1 MAYLDFLRSLWAIR
15 KWIFILLAFI
25 LPCDLLTTRTHICM
39 EDDKCCFNTTM
50 SRCAYVI
57 IVMAILWITEAL
69 PIAATALMPIFLL
82 PMLGVQNGR
91 DVSKNYVN
99 DTSMLFLGGLFIA
112 AAMEDVN
119 LHRRIAVGVMRI
131 LGSRVN
137 TLMLGLMLPTWFLS
151 MWISNTAAT
160 SMMLPILIAITEQM
174 RKLDQTEHVDP
185 KDTDEKNGV
194 VKVEGVTLEMEE
206 KTDVRQQND
215 DLKWMSKGFALCVA
229 YGANIGGIATLTG
242 TPPNLVLQGQAD
254 IFYAKYGETGSGI
267 TYVNWMGLALPMSVL
282 LLLLAWLYLQIV
294 FLRGKCCKTTEKI
307 RKKAIQSAVLKEWK
321 DLGKMTFAEIE
332 VFVLFCILALLWVF
346 RSLPDVG
353 GWGDLFTDVKT
364 GKTSTARDSTASI
377 LVACLLFILP
387 REIPNVFCCFKK
399 SETNQKPGYRPIL
412 TWDTAQSKV
421 SWGVIFL
428 LGGGFALANA
438 ASTTGLTSYI
448 GCELKVFENLDR
460 WVMNLL
466 VCLLVSAVTEI
477 TSNTAIASIIMP
489 IIFELA
495 ISVGLHPLY
504 LMISSTIACSFAFCL
519 PVATP
524 PNAIVFSSG
533 FIKIPEMFLTGLFMN
548 IIAILTVT
556 LAINTWGSAIYN
568 LDTMPAIFAAKNVN
582 SSSGNLSTTSLPFST
597 TVMCTTSVDS
607 LTTT

>member
-1 MAYLDFLRSLWAIR
+1 MV
-15 KWIFILLAFI
+15 
-25 LPCDLLTTRTHICM
+25 
-39 EDDKCCFNTTM
+39 DDKCCFNTLM

-57 IVMAILWITEAL
+57 IVMAILWVTEAL
-69 PIAATALMPIFLL
+69 PIAATAFVPIFLL

-99 DTSMLFLGGLFIA
+99 DTSILFLGGLFIA

-119 LHRRIAVGVMRI
+119 LHRRIAVGVMRV

-160 SMMLPILIAITEQM
+160 SMMLPILMAITEQM
-174 RKLDQTEHVDP
+174 EKLEKIQQVDP
-185 KDTDEKNGV
+185 EDTADKNGV
-194 VKVEGVTLEMEE
+194 VMVENVILEIEE
-206 KTDVRQQND
+206 KSEIGEPND

-254 IFYAKYGETGSGI
+254 IFYAKYGEAGSGI
-267 TYVNWMGLALPMSVL
+267 TYVNWMGLALPMSVML
-282 LLLLAWLYLQIV
+282 LILAWLYLQIV
-294 FLRGKCCKTTEKI
+294 FLRGKCFERTDKI
-307 RKKAIQSAVLKEWK
+307 RKKAIQTAVLKEWK
-321 DLGKMTFAEIE
+321 DLGKMKFAEIE
-332 VFVLFCILALLWVF
+332 VFILFCVLALLWVF

-353 GWGDLFTDVKT
+353 GWGDLFTDVST
-364 GKTSTARDSTASI
+364 GKTSTARDSTAAI
-377 LVACLLFILP
+377 FVACLLFILP
-387 REIPNVFCCFKK
+387 REKPNVFCLFKK

-412 TWDTAQSKV
+412 TWSAAQSKV

-438 ASTTGLTSYI
+438 ASISGLTSYI
-448 GCELKVFENLDR
+448 GCELKVFENLDP
-460 WVMNLL
+460 WIMNLL

-477 TSNTAIASIIMP
+477 TSNTAIASLIMP

-504 LMISSTIACSFAFCL
+504 LMISATIACSFAFCL

-533 FIKIPEMFLTGLFMN
+533 FIKIPEMFLTGIFMN
-548 IIAILTVT
+548 IIAILTLT
-556 LAINTWGSAIYN
+556 LAINTWGSAIYDLN
-568 LDTMPAIFAAKNVN
+568 TIPAIFAAKIAN
-582 SSSGNLSTTSLPFST
+582 SSGGNLSATSLPFST
-597 TVMCTTSVDS
+597 TVMYTTSVDS